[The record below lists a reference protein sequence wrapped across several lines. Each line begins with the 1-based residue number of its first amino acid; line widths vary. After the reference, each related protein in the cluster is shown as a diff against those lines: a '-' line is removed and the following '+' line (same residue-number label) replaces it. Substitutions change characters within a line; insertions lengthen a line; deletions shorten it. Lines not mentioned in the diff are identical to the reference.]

1 MRQNMGRIPKS
12 GEFYRHFKNKLYQII
27 TVAEHSEDGQKLVIY
42 QALYGEFKTYARPL
56 EMFVSEVDHEKY
68 PNVEQKYRFE
78 RVELAQEV
86 SGVTVSEVADYIAT
100 GTSKETDS
108 ADVKNCKVVSSD
120 DRAGELAGA
129 LPKVCESE
137 EDADLEAA
145 VEPGLLAFLDT
156 DNWDEKYNILV
167 SLRDKMTD
175 KLIDDFAVVMD
186 VVIPEGAVDARYEQL
201 KICVRT
207 RQKFESQ
214 HLR

>member
-1 MRQNMGRIPKS
+1 MRQNMGRTPKS

-27 TVAEHSEDGQKLVIY
+27 TVAEHSEDGQKLVVY

-68 PNVEQKYRFE
+68 PDVQQKYRFE
-78 RVELAQEV
+78 RVEFAAEV
-86 SGVTVSEVADYIAT
+86 VREDISKVSEGMDAGINKAAD
-100 GTSKETDS
+100 S
-108 ADVKNCKVVSSD
+108 VKVGGD
-120 DRAGELAGA
+120 EAGA
-129 LPKVCESE
+129 QLVNAYEAEKEADIE
-137 EDADLEAA
+137 EA
-145 VEPGLLAFLDT
+145 VEPGLIAFLDT

-175 KLIDDFAVVMD
+175 KLVDDFAVVMD
-186 VVIPEGAVDARYEQL
+186 VVIPEGTVDARYEQL

>member
-1 MRQNMGRIPKS
+1 MRQNMGRTPKS

-42 QALYGEFKTYARPL
+42 QALYGDFKTYARPL

-68 PNVEQKYRFE
+68 PDAKQKYRFE
-78 RVELAQEV
+78 RVEFATEALHGEV
-86 SGVTVSEVADYIAT
+86 SKVPEVNAYEAEKEADI
-100 GTSKETDS
+100 
-108 ADVKNCKVVSSD
+108 
-120 DRAGELAGA
+120 
-129 LPKVCESE
+129 E
-137 EDADLEAA
+137 EA
-145 VEPGLLAFLDT
+145 VEPGLIAFLDT

-175 KLIDDFAVVMD
+175 KLVDDFAVVMD
-186 VVIPEGAVDARYEQL
+186 VVIPEGTVDARYEQL